1 MTLRQKQK
9 LVAVLGVSG
18 LAVLLMD
25 TVIGSVGLA
34 VLGVVLVAAALPLN
48 LAWMRC
54 PSCGMHLGRCPGDYC
69 KLCGAKIPWN
79 EKKKRIL

>member
-34 VLGVVLVAAALPLN
+34 LPLN

-54 PSCGMHLGRCPGDYC
+54 PECGKWLDRDPGNFC
-69 KLCGAKIPWN
+69 KHCGAQIPWD
-79 EKKKRIL
+79 EKKKRNL